1 MSEAAPSFDFRRL
14 AVAAYVPSLL
24 FGLGEGAVLPV
35 IPLTVHDLGGS
46 AAIAAAIIML
56 INIGSLIF
64 NVPASIITARYGER
78 HAIIGAAALGVIAA
92 IVCGFAPHITVFAVG
107 AFLVGISASV
117 FMLARQSYLTEA
129 VPIQFRAR
137 ALSTLGGVM
146 RIGVFLGP
154 FLGAGAIALWG
165 LRGSFIV
172 FGAAL
177 ALAGVLGATLEDLP
191 AHGIPAAG
199 APGATTRSIWREHRR
214 VFLTVGVGIL
224 LVSAIRQTRQAVVP
238 LWAAHIGLDPK
249 TTSLIYGI
257 AGGIDMLVFYPA
269 GKVMDQFGRRWVT
282 VPSMLMMAVTMMAIP
297 VTHSAITLTV
307 VSCLLGF
314 GNGIGSGMVMTLGA
328 DFSPDI
334 GRTQFLG
341 IWREL
346 SDLGGTAGP
355 ALLSAVTA
363 LATLGPAIVLSGAV
377 GILAAGVL
385 YRSVPTPAR
394 R

>member
-14 AVAAYVPSLL
+14 AVAAYAPSLL

-78 HAIIGAAALGVIAA
+78 HAIIGAAALGVVAA
-92 IVCGFAPHITVFAVG
+92 IVCGLAPHIAVFAVG

-146 RIGVFLGP
+146 RIRVFLGP

-177 ALAGVLGATLEDLP
+177 ALAGVLGRP
-191 AHGIPAAG
+191 
-199 APGATTRSIWREHRR
+199 
-214 VFLTVGVGIL
+214 
-224 LVSAIRQTRQAVVP
+224 
-238 LWAAHIGLDPK
+238 
-249 TTSLIYGI
+249 
-257 AGGIDMLVFYPA
+257 
-269 GKVMDQFGRRWVT
+269 
-282 VPSMLMMAVTMMAIP
+282 
-297 VTHSAITLTV
+297 
-307 VSCLLGF
+307 
-314 GNGIGSGMVMTLGA
+314 
-328 DFSPDI
+328 
-334 GRTQFLG
+334 
-341 IWREL
+341 
-346 SDLGGTAGP
+346 
-355 ALLSAVTA
+355 
-363 LATLGPAIVLSGAV
+363 
-377 GILAAGVL
+377 
-385 YRSVPTPAR
+385 
-394 R
+394 